1 LTQIELSHRAGVSCW
16 RLGMA
21 EAGLIELRADEIQ
34 ALRQALK
41 PALEKAVRVVQEFQQ
56 ADV

>member
-1 LTQIELSHRAGVSCW
+1 
-16 RLGMA
+16 MA

-41 PALEKAVRVVQEFQQ
+41 PALEKAVRVIQEFQQ
-56 ADV
+56 AGV